1 MPFSFRYICSL
12 IENNHLRCL
21 EKILIVVPGLNSLP
35 GILKLHVRI
44 ITLQNG
50 DKSVFLLS
58 GAHGANNLELLSQP
72 AQAWQPPV
80 LECRAASGAHHR
92 SDILSEI
99 PSGMKDTLDKS
110 RKGNV

>member
-1 MPFSFRYICSL
+1 MEI
-12 IENNHLRCL
+12 
-21 EKILIVVPGLNSLP
+21 
-35 GILKLHVRI
+35 
-44 ITLQNG
+44 
-50 DKSVFLLS
+50 KSVFLLS

-99 PSGMKDTLDKS
+99 PSGMKDTLAKS